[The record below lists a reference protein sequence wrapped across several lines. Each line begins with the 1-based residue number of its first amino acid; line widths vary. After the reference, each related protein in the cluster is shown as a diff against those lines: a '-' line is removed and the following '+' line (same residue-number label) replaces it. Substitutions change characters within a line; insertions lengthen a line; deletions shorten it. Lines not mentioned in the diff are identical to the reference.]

1 MFDNYTHVRSMRF
14 SLLLAIS
21 LIAAP
26 ALAQSPTRADSAGR
40 DLTLQ
45 EALALATRFNPSLRQ
60 VANDIRGA
68 NAAVRAAY
76 GAFLPSV
83 DAALSS
89 EFQQGGRQIFS
100 GASLGA
106 SSDAMQSSYR
116 LGVNYRLS
124 AATFIN
130 PALQKASREG
140 VEADITGVES
150 MVRSNVAQQY
160 LNVLAADARA
170 DLQDTLLI
178 AAEAQV
184 VLAKA
189 REIVGSG
196 TELDV
201 RRAEVARGQIQVQ
214 QIRERNQVDIEKLRL
229 FQEMGIEP
237 RTDVNLSTVFAVEP
251 LSLQL
256 DRLLALAREQNP
268 VLLATRQRERVAEL
282 GVKRQ
287 RGEYMPT
294 LTMSTGLAGYTYEY
308 TNPDFL
314 VQQAQGQVISQQAA
328 CVEREQRFAA
338 AGLPSQLAG
347 CGSVVFTDAQA
358 AALRQQNSQFP
369 FGFTSS
375 PRSISAT
382 LSVPVF
388 DGFARGLR
396 RQEAV
401 AASDDARH
409 AVRARELAV
418 TTDVT
423 AAYLTLQTALRTV
436 SLQERNASMARDEMK
451 LSQDRYRIGM
461 AGFIDLTQ
469 SRDAFERAES
479 ARITAIYDYHKAFA
493 ALESAVGRP
502 LR

>member
-1 MFDNYTHVRSMRF
+1 MRLSF
-14 SLLLAIS
+14 LLAIQ
-21 LIAAP
+21 LIATP
-26 ALAQSPTRADSAGR
+26 LLAQTRPDSADR
-40 DLTLQ
+40 ELTLQ

-60 VANDIRGA
+60 VSNDIRGA

-76 GAFLPSV
+76 GAFLPTV
-83 DAALSS
+83 DASLSS

-106 SSDAMQSSYR
+106 SSDAMQSAYR
-116 LGVNYRLS
+116 FGVNYRLS
-124 AATFIN
+124 AASFID
-130 PALQKASREG
+130 PSLQKASREG

-150 MVRSNVAQQY
+150 VVRANVTQQY
-160 LNVLAADARA
+160 INVLAAEARA
-170 DLQDTLLI
+170 DLQDTLAI

-196 TELDV
+196 TQLDV

-214 QIRERNQVDIEKLRL
+214 QIQERNQVDIEKLRL
-229 FQEMGIEP
+229 FQEMGVEP
-237 RTDVNLSTVFAVEP
+237 RTDVELSTTFAVEP
-251 LSLQL
+251 FDL
-256 DRLLALAREQNP
+256 DLGRLLAMAREQNP
-268 VLLATRQRERVAEL
+268 VLIATRQRERVAEL

-287 RGEYMPT
+287 RSEYMPT
-294 LTMSTGLAGYTYEY
+294 LTMSTGLSGYTYEY
-308 TNPDFL
+308 TNPNFL
-314 VQQAQGQVISQQAA
+314 VQQAQGQIMSQQAA

-338 AGLPSQLAG
+338 VGLPNQLAS
-347 CGSVVFTDAQA
+347 CGSITFTDAQA
-358 AALRQQNSQFP
+358 AALRRQNSQFP

-375 PRSISAT
+375 PRSISAM
-382 LSVPVF
+382 LSLPVF
-388 DGFARGLR
+388 DGFARALR
-396 RQEAV
+396 RQEAI

-423 AAYLTLQTALRTV
+423 AAYLSLQTALRTV
-436 SLQERNASMARDEMK
+436 ALQERNAAMARDEMK

>member
-1 MFDNYTHVRSMRF
+1 MRL
-14 SLLLAIS
+14 SLFLVIQ
-21 LIAAP
+21 LIATP
-26 ALAQSPTRADSAGR
+26 LLAQSPIRPDSVDR
-40 DLTLQ
+40 VLTLQ
-45 EALALATRFNPSLRQ
+45 EALDLATRYNPSLRQ
-60 VANDIRGA
+60 VSNDLRGA
-68 NAAVRAAY
+68 DAAVRAAY
-76 GAFLPSV
+76 GGFLPSV

-106 SSDAMQSSYR
+106 GSDAMQSAYR
-116 LGVNYRLS
+116 LGVNYRLN

-130 PALQKASREG
+130 PSLQKANRAG
-140 VEADITGVES
+140 VEADINGVES
-150 MVRSNVAQQY
+150 VVRSNVTQQY
-160 LNVLAADARA
+160 LNVLAANARA
-170 DLQDTLLI
+170 DLQDTLAI

-201 RRAEVARGQIQVQ
+201 RRAEIARGQIQVQ
-214 QIRERNQVDIEKLRL
+214 QIRERNQIDIEELRL
-229 FQEMGIEP
+229 FQEMGVEP
-237 RTDVNLSTVFAVEP
+237 RTDVELSTTFAVEP
-251 LSLQL
+251 FDLRLEQ
-256 DRLLALAREQNP
+256 LLALAREQNP
-268 VLLATRQRERVAEL
+268 VLLATRQRERVADL

-287 RGEYMPT
+287 RGEYLPT

-308 TNPDFL
+308 TNPEFL
-314 VQQAQGQVISQQAA
+314 VRQASGQVMSQQAA

-338 AGLPSQLAG
+338 VGLPNQLAG
-347 CGSVVFTDAQA
+347 CGSVTFTDAQA
-358 AALRQQNSQFP
+358 AALRRQNSQFP

-382 LSVPVF
+382 LSVPLF
-388 DGFARGLR
+388 DGFSRALR
-396 RQEAV
+396 RQEAI

-423 AAYLTLQTALRTV
+423 GAYLTLQTALRTV
-436 SLQERNASMARDEMK
+436 ALQERNAAMARDEMK

-461 AGFIDLTQ
+461 AGFIDLTE

-479 ARITAIYDYHKAFA
+479 ERITAIYDYHKAFA

>member
-1 MFDNYTHVRSMRF
+1 MRL
-14 SLLLAIS
+14 SLLLVLQ
-21 LIAAP
+21 LIAVP
-26 ALAQSPTRADSAGR
+26 LLAQSSSRPDSVDRA
-40 DLTLQ
+40 LTLQ

-60 VANDIRGA
+60 VTNDIRGA

-76 GAFLPSV
+76 GGYLPSV
-83 DAALSS
+83 DASLSS

-116 LGVNYRLS
+116 FGINYRLS

-130 PALQKASREG
+130 PSLQKASREG

-150 MVRSNVAQQY
+150 VVRSNVTQQY
-160 LNVLAADARA
+160 LNVLAAKARA
-170 DLQDTLLI
+170 DLQDTLVI

-196 TELDV
+196 TQLDV
-201 RRAEVARGQIQVQ
+201 RRAEVARGQVQVQ
-214 QIRERNQVDIEKLRL
+214 QIRERNQVDIEELRL
-229 FQEMGIEP
+229 FQEMGVEP
-237 RTDVNLSTVFAVEP
+237 RTDVELTTTFPVEP
-251 LSLQL
+251 FNQDLAS
-256 DRLLALAREQNP
+256 LLALARERNP

-294 LTMSTGLAGYTYEY
+294 LTMSTGLSGYTYEY
-308 TNPDFL
+308 TNPNFL
-314 VQQAQGQVISQQAA
+314 VQQAQGQVMSQQVA

-338 AGLPSQLAG
+338 VGLPNQLAG
-347 CGSVVFTDAQA
+347 CGSVAFTDAQA

-382 LSVPVF
+382 LSLPVF
-388 DGFARGLR
+388 DGFARALR

-436 SLQERNASMARDEMK
+436 SLQERNAAMARDEMK

-493 ALESAVGRP
+493 ALESTVGRP

>member
-1 MFDNYTHVRSMRF
+1 MRF
-14 SLLLAIS
+14 SLLLALQ
-21 LIAAP
+21 LIAP
-26 ALAQSPTRADSAGR
+26 PLLAQSATRGDTADRA
-40 DLTLQ
+40 LTLS
-45 EALALATRFNPSLRQ
+45 EALSLATRFNPSLRQ
-60 VANDIRGA
+60 ATNDIRGA
-68 NAAVRAAY
+68 NAAVRSAY

-83 DAALSS
+83 DASMSS

-130 PALQKASREG
+130 PALQKASRKG

-150 MVRSNVAQQY
+150 IVRSNVTQQY
-160 LNVLAADARA
+160 LNVLAAEARA
-170 DLQDTLLI
+170 DLQDTLVI
-178 AAEAQV
+178 AADAQV

-189 REIVGSG
+189 REIVGVG

-214 QIRERNQVDIEKLRL
+214 QLRERNQVNIEKLRL
-229 FQEMGIEP
+229 FQEMGVEP
-237 RTDVNLSTVFAVEP
+237 RTDVELTTTFTVEP
-251 LSLQL
+251 FDVSL
-256 DRLLALAREQNP
+256 DHLLGLAREQNP
-268 VLLATRQRERVAEL
+268 VLLATRQRERVADL

-294 LTMSTGLAGYTYEY
+294 LTMSTGLSGYTFEY

-314 VQQAQGQVISQQAA
+314 VQQAQGQIISQQAA

-338 AGLPSQLAG
+338 VGLPNQLAG
-347 CGSVVFTDAQA
+347 CGSLTFTDAQA
-358 AALRQQNSQFP
+358 AALRQQNNQFP
-369 FGFTSS
+369 FGFNSA
-375 PRSISAT
+375 PRSISAM

-388 DGFARGLR
+388 DGFARALR
-396 RQEAV
+396 RQEAL

-423 AAYLTLQTALRTV
+423 SAYLTLQTALRTV
-436 SLQERNASMARDEMK
+436 ALQERNAAMARDEMK

-469 SRDAFERAES
+469 ARDAFERAES

>member
-1 MFDNYTHVRSMRF
+1 MRL
-14 SLLLAIS
+14 SLLLVLQ
-21 LIAAP
+21 LIAVP
-26 ALAQSPTRADSAGR
+26 LLAQSSSRPDSVDRA
-40 DLTLQ
+40 LTLQ

-60 VANDIRGA
+60 VTNDIRGA

-76 GAFLPSV
+76 GGYLPSV
-83 DAALSS
+83 DASLSS

-116 LGVNYRLS
+116 FGINYRLS

-130 PALQKASREG
+130 PSLQKASREG

-150 MVRSNVAQQY
+150 VVRSNVTQQY
-160 LNVLAADARA
+160 LNVLAAKARA
-170 DLQDTLLI
+170 DLQDTLVI

-196 TELDV
+196 TQLDV
-201 RRAEVARGQIQVQ
+201 RRAEVARGQVQVQ
-214 QIRERNQVDIEKLRL
+214 QIRERNQVDIEELRL
-229 FQEMGIEP
+229 FQEMGVEP
-237 RTDVNLSTVFAVEP
+237 RTDVELTTTFPVEP
-251 LSLQL
+251 FNQDLAS
-256 DRLLALAREQNP
+256 LLALARERNP

-287 RGEYMPT
+287 RGEYMPA
-294 LTMSTGLAGYTYEY
+294 LTMSTGLSGYTYEY
-308 TNPDFL
+308 TNPNFL
-314 VQQAQGQVISQQAA
+314 VQQAQGQVVSQQAA
-328 CVEREQRFAA
+328 CVQREQRFAA
-338 AGLPSQLAG
+338 VGLPHQLAG

-358 AALRQQNSQFP
+358 AALRQQNNQFP

-382 LSVPVF
+382 LSLPVF
-388 DGFARGLR
+388 DGFARALR

-436 SLQERNASMARDEMK
+436 SLQERNAAMARDEMK

-493 ALESAVGRP
+493 ALESTVGRP

>member
-1 MFDNYTHVRSMRF
+1 MRL
-14 SLLLAIS
+14 SLLLLLQLSAMP
-21 LIAAP
+21 L
-26 ALAQSPTRADSAGR
+26 LAQGQGRPDSAGHA
-40 DLTLQ
+40 LTLQ
-45 EALALATRFNPSLRQ
+45 EALTLATRFNPSLRQ
-60 VANDIRGA
+60 VSNNIRGA

-76 GAFLPSV
+76 GAFLPSA
-83 DAALSS
+83 DASLSS

-106 SSDAMQSSYR
+106 GSDAMQSSYR
-116 LGVNYRLS
+116 IGVSYRLN

-130 PALQKASREG
+130 PSLQKASREG
-140 VEADITGVES
+140 VEADISGVES
-150 MVRSNVAQQY
+150 IVRSNVTQQY
-160 LNVLAADARA
+160 LNVLATKARA

-178 AAEAQV
+178 AAEAEV
-184 VLAKA
+184 VLARA
-189 REIVGSG
+189 REIVGAG

-201 RRAEVARGQIQVQ
+201 RRAEVARGEIQVQ
-214 QIRERNQVDIEKLRL
+214 QLRERNQVDIEELRL
-229 FQEMGIEP
+229 FQEMGVEP
-237 RTDVNLSTVFAVEP
+237 RTDVVLTTTFAVEP
-251 LSLQL
+251 F
-256 DRLLALAREQNP
+256 DRPLAELLALARDRNP

-282 GVKRQ
+282 GVRRQ
-287 RGEYMPT
+287 RGEYLPT
-294 LTMSTGLAGYTYEY
+294 LTMSTGLAGYTFEY

-314 VQQAQGQVISQQAA
+314 VQQAQGQIIGQQAA

-338 AGLPSQLAG
+338 VGLPNQLAG
-347 CGSVVFTDAQA
+347 CSSITFTPAQA
-358 AALRQQNSQFP
+358 AALRQQNNQFP
-369 FGFTSS
+369 FGFNSS
-375 PRSISAT
+375 PRSVSAT
-382 LSVPVF
+382 LSLPLF
-388 DGFARGLR
+388 DGFARSLR

-436 SLQERNASMARDEMK
+436 TLQERNAAMARDEMK
-451 LSQDRYRIGM
+451 LSRDRYRIGM

-469 SRDAFERAES
+469 ARDAFERAES

>member
-1 MFDNYTHVRSMRF
+1 MRLSF
-14 SLLLAIS
+14 LVALQLAAAPLLAQ
-21 LIAAP
+21 AP
-26 ALAQSPTRADSAGR
+26 VRPDSADR
-40 DLTLQ
+40 SLTLQ
-45 EALALATRFNPSLRQ
+45 EALALATRFNPALRQ
-60 VANDIRGA
+60 AANDIRGA

-76 GAFLPSV
+76 GGYLPSV
-83 DAALSS
+83 DASLSS

-116 LGVNYRLS
+116 FGVNYRLS

-130 PALQKASREG
+130 PSLQKANREG
-140 VEADITGVES
+140 VEADIQGVES
-150 MVRSNVAQQY
+150 VIRLNVAQQY
-160 LNVLAADARA
+160 LNVLAAEARA
-170 DLQDTLLI
+170 DLQDTLAI

-201 RRAEVARGQIQVQ
+201 RRAEVARGQIEVQ
-214 QIRERNQVDIEKLRL
+214 QLRERNQVDIEKLRL
-229 FQEMGIEP
+229 FQEMGVEP
-237 RTDVNLSTVFAVEP
+237 RTNVELTTKFDVEP
-251 LSLQL
+251 FNLELGA
-256 DRLLALAREQNP
+256 LLAMAREQNP

-282 GVKRQ
+282 GVRRQ

-294 LTMSTGLAGYTYEY
+294 LTLSTGLSGYTYEY
-308 TNPDFL
+308 TNPNFL
-314 VQQAQGQVISQQAA
+314 VQQAQGQVLSQQAA
-328 CVEREQRFAA
+328 CVQREQRFAA
-338 AGLPSQLAG
+338 AGLPSQLGA
-347 CGSVVFTDAQA
+347 CGSITFTPAQA
-358 AALRQQNSQFP
+358 AALRAQNDQFP

-375 PRSISAT
+375 PRSVSAM
-382 LSVPVF
+382 LSLPVF
-388 DGFARGLR
+388 DGFARALR
-396 RQEAV
+396 RQEAI

-418 TTDVT
+418 TSDVT

-436 SLQERNASMARDEMK
+436 ALQERNAAMARDEMK

-469 SRDAFERAES
+469 ARDAFERAES
-479 ARITAIYDYHKAFA
+479 ARITAIYDYHKALA

>member
-1 MFDNYTHVRSMRF
+1 MRF
-14 SLLLAIS
+14 TLLLAIQ
-21 LIAAP
+21 LVAIP
-26 ALAQSPTRADSAGR
+26 ALAQDSRVPDSTDRA
-40 DLTLQ
+40 LTLQ

-60 VANDIRGA
+60 VTNDMRGA
-68 NAAVRAAY
+68 DAAVRAAY
-76 GAFLPSV
+76 GAFLPSA
-83 DAALSS
+83 DASLSS

-116 LGVNYRLS
+116 LGLNYRLS

-130 PALQKASREG
+130 PSLQKASRKG
-140 VEADITGVES
+140 VEADIEGVES
-150 MVRSNVAQQY
+150 VVRSNVTQQY
-160 LNVLAADARA
+160 LNVLAAEARA
-170 DLQDTLLI
+170 DLQDTLVI
-178 AAEAQV
+178 AADAEV

-201 RRAEVARGQIQVQ
+201 RLAEVARGQIQVQ
-214 QIRERNQVDIEKLRL
+214 QLRERNQVDIEKLRL
-229 FQEMGIEP
+229 FQEMGVEP
-237 RTDVNLSTVFAVEP
+237 RTDVELTTAFRVEP
-251 LSLQL
+251 FTMDLPS
-256 DRLLALAREQNP
+256 LLALAREQNP
-268 VLLATRQRERVAEL
+268 VLLATRQRERVADL

-287 RGEYMPT
+287 RGEYLPT

-314 VQQAQGQVISQQAA
+314 VQQAQGQVMSQQAA

-338 AGLPSQLAG
+338 AGLPNQLG
-347 CGSVVFTDAQA
+347 SCGAITFTDAQA
-358 AALRQQNSQFP
+358 AALRRQNDQFP
-369 FGFTSS
+369 FGFSSS
-375 PRSISAT
+375 PRSVSAM
-382 LSVPVF
+382 LSLPLF
-388 DGFARGLR
+388 DGFARSLR
-396 RQEAV
+396 RQEAI

-418 TTDVT
+418 TADVT

-436 SLQERNASMARDEMK
+436 TLQERNAAMARDEMK

-469 SRDAFERAES
+469 ARDAFERAES

>member
-1 MFDNYTHVRSMRF
+1 MRLT
-14 SLLLAIS
+14 LLLA
-21 LIAAP
+21 LQLVAVP
-26 ALAQSPTRADSAGR
+26 LLAQGPSLSDSVDRG
-40 DLTLQ
+40 LTLS
-45 EALALATRFNPSLRQ
+45 EALTLATRFNPTLRQ
-60 VANDIRGA
+60 VSNDIRSA

-76 GAFLPSV
+76 GAFLPSA
-83 DAALSS
+83 DASLSS

-116 LGVNYRLS
+116 IGVNYRLS

-130 PALQKASREG
+130 PSLQKASREG

-150 MVRSNVAQQY
+150 VVRSNVTQQY
-160 LNVLAADARA
+160 LNVLAAKARA

-178 AAEAQV
+178 AAEAEV
-184 VLAKA
+184 VLARA
-189 REIVGSG
+189 REIVGAG

-201 RRAEVARGQIQVQ
+201 RRAEVARGEIQVQ
-214 QIRERNQVDIEKLRL
+214 QLRERNQVDIEELRL
-229 FQEMGIEP
+229 FQEMGVEP
-237 RTDVNLSTVFAVEP
+237 RTDVVLTTTFAVEP
-251 LSLQL
+251 FERPLGE
-256 DRLLALAREQNP
+256 LLALAREQNP

-282 GVKRQ
+282 GVRRQ

-294 LTMSTGLAGYTYEY
+294 LTMSTGLAGYTFEY
-308 TNPDFL
+308 TNPNFL
-314 VQQAQGQVISQQAA
+314 VQQAQGQITGQQAA

-338 AGLPSQLAG
+338 AGLSHQLAG
-347 CGSVVFTDAQA
+347 CSSITFTPAQA
-358 AALRQQNSQFP
+358 AALRQQNNQFP
-369 FGFTSS
+369 FGFNSS

-382 LSVPVF
+382 LSLPLF
-388 DGFARGLR
+388 DGFARALR

-436 SLQERNASMARDEMK
+436 TLQERNAAMARDEMK
-451 LSQDRYRIGM
+451 LSRDRYRLGM

-469 SRDAFERAES
+469 ARDAFERAES

>member
-1 MFDNYTHVRSMRF
+1 MRLT
-14 SLLLAIS
+14 LLLAIQ
-21 LIAAP
+21 LVAVP
-26 ALAQSPTRADSAGR
+26 LLAQGPTRSDSVDRG
-40 DLTLQ
+40 LTLS
-45 EALALATRFNPSLRQ
+45 EALTLATRFNPSLRQ
-60 VANDIRGA
+60 VANDIHGA

-76 GAFLPSV
+76 GAFLPSA

-89 EFQQGGRQIFS
+89 EFQQSGRQIFS

-116 LGVNYRLS
+116 IGLNYRLS

-130 PALQKASREG
+130 PSLQKANREG

-150 MVRSNVAQQY
+150 VVRSNVTQQY
-160 LNVLAADARA
+160 LNVLAANARA

-178 AAEAQV
+178 AAEAEV
-184 VLAKA
+184 VLARA
-189 REIVGSG
+189 REIVGAG

-201 RRAEVARGQIQVQ
+201 RRAEVARGEIQVQ
-214 QIRERNQVDIEKLRL
+214 QLRERNQIDIEELRL
-229 FQEMGIEP
+229 FQEMGVEP
-237 RTDVNLSTVFAVEP
+237 RTDVVLTTTFAVESFDRP
-251 LSLQL
+251 LEE
-256 DRLLALAREQNP
+256 LLALAREQNP

-282 GVKRQ
+282 GVRRQ

-294 LTMSTGLAGYTYEY
+294 LSMSTGLAGYTFEY

-314 VQQAQGQVISQQAA
+314 VQQAQGQITGQQAA

-338 AGLPSQLAG
+338 AGLPNQLAG
-347 CGSVVFTDAQA
+347 CSSITFTPAQA
-358 AALRQQNSQFP
+358 AALRQQNNQFP
-369 FGFTSS
+369 FGFNSS

-382 LSVPVF
+382 LSLPVF
-388 DGFARGLR
+388 DGFARALR

-436 SLQERNASMARDEMK
+436 ALQERNAAMARDEMK
-451 LSQDRYRIGM
+451 LSRDRYRLGM

-469 SRDAFERAES
+469 ARDAFERAES

>member
-1 MFDNYTHVRSMRF
+1 MRL
-14 SLLLAIS
+14 SLLLVLQ
-21 LIAAP
+21 LIAVP
-26 ALAQSPTRADSAGR
+26 LLAQSSSRPDSVDRA
-40 DLTLQ
+40 LTLQ

-60 VANDIRGA
+60 VTNDIRGA

-76 GAFLPSV
+76 GGYLPSV
-83 DAALSS
+83 DASLSS

-116 LGVNYRLS
+116 FGINYRLS

-130 PALQKASREG
+130 PSLQKASREG

-150 MVRSNVAQQY
+150 VVRSNVTQQY
-160 LNVLAADARA
+160 LNVLAAKARA
-170 DLQDTLLI
+170 DLQDTLVI

-196 TELDV
+196 TQLDV
-201 RRAEVARGQIQVQ
+201 RRAEVARGQVQVQ
-214 QIRERNQVDIEKLRL
+214 QIRERNQVDIEELRL
-229 FQEMGIEP
+229 FQEMGVEP
-237 RTDVNLSTVFAVEP
+237 RTDVELTTTFPVEP
-251 LSLQL
+251 FNQDLAS
-256 DRLLALAREQNP
+256 LLALARERNP

-294 LTMSTGLAGYTYEY
+294 LTMSTGLSGYTYEY
-308 TNPDFL
+308 TNPNFL
-314 VQQAQGQVISQQAA
+314 VQQAQGQVMSQQVA
-328 CVEREQRFAA
+328 CVQREQRFAA
-338 AGLPSQLAG
+338 VGLPHQLAG

-358 AALRQQNSQFP
+358 AALRQQNNQFP

-382 LSVPVF
+382 LSLPVF
-388 DGFARGLR
+388 DGFARALR

-436 SLQERNASMARDEMK
+436 TLQERNAAMARDEMK

-493 ALESAVGRP
+493 ALESTVGRP

>member
-1 MFDNYTHVRSMRF
+1 MRF
-14 SLLLAIS
+14 SLLLAIHLS
-21 LIAAP
+21 AAP
-26 ALAQSPTRADSAGR
+26 LMAQAPVRADSVGP
-40 DLTLQ
+40 DLTLS
-45 EALALATRFNPSLRQ
+45 EALTLASRYNPSLRQ
-60 VANDIRGA
+60 VTNDIRGA

-83 DAALSS
+83 DAAVSS
-89 EFQQGGRQIFS
+89 EFQEGGRQIFS

-106 SSDAMQSSYR
+106 GSDALQSSYR

-124 AATFIN
+124 AATFIT
-130 PALQKASREG
+130 PSLQKASRAG
-140 VEADITGVES
+140 VEADINGVES
-150 MVRSNVAQQY
+150 VVRSNVTQQY
-160 LNVLAADARA
+160 LNVLAAEARA

-214 QIRERNQVDIEKLRL
+214 QLRERNQVDIEKLRL
-229 FQEMGIEP
+229 FQEMGVDP
-237 RTDVNLSTVFAVEP
+237 RIDADLSTRFVVEP
-251 LSLQL
+251 LEFDLG
-256 DRLLALAREQNP
+256 RLLALAREQNP

-282 GVKRQ
+282 GERRQ
-287 RGEYMPT
+287 RSEYMPT

-308 TNPDFL
+308 TNPEFL
-314 VQQAQGQVISQQAA
+314 VQQAQGQVMGQQAA

-338 AGLPSQLAG
+338 AGLPNQLGG
-347 CGSVVFTDAQA
+347 CGSVIFTDAQA
-358 AALRQQNSQFP
+358 ASLRQQNNQFP
-369 FGFTSS
+369 FGFTGS
-375 PRSISAT
+375 PRSIAAT

-388 DGFARGLR
+388 DGFARALR

-423 AAYLTLQTALRTV
+423 ASYLTLQTALRTV
-436 SLQERNASMARDEMK
+436 ALQERNASMARDELK
-451 LSQDRYRIGM
+451 LSSDRYRIGM
-461 AGFIDLTQ
+461 AGFLDLTEA
-469 SRDAFERAES
+469 RDAFERAES

>member
-1 MFDNYTHVRSMRF
+1 MRL
-14 SLLLAIS
+14 SLLLVLQ
-21 LIAAP
+21 LIAVP
-26 ALAQSPTRADSAGR
+26 LLAQSSSRPDSVDRA
-40 DLTLQ
+40 LTVQ

-60 VANDIRGA
+60 VTNDIRGA

-76 GAFLPSV
+76 GGYLPSV
-83 DAALSS
+83 DASLSS

-116 LGVNYRLS
+116 FGINYRLS

-130 PALQKASREG
+130 PSLQKASREG

-150 MVRSNVAQQY
+150 VVRSNVTQQY
-160 LNVLAADARA
+160 LNVLAAKARA
-170 DLQDTLLI
+170 DLQDTLVI

-196 TELDV
+196 TQLDV
-201 RRAEVARGQIQVQ
+201 RRAEVARGQVQVQ
-214 QIRERNQVDIEKLRL
+214 QIRERNQVDIEELRL
-229 FQEMGIEP
+229 FQEMGVEP
-237 RTDVNLSTVFAVEP
+237 RTDVELTTTFPVEP
-251 LSLQL
+251 FNQDLAS
-256 DRLLALAREQNP
+256 LLALARERNP

-294 LTMSTGLAGYTYEY
+294 LTMSTGLSGYTYEY
-308 TNPDFL
+308 TNPNFL
-314 VQQAQGQVISQQAA
+314 VQQAQGQVVSQQAA
-328 CVEREQRFAA
+328 CVQREQRFAA
-338 AGLPSQLAG
+338 VGLPHQLAG

-358 AALRQQNSQFP
+358 VALRQQNNQFP

-382 LSVPVF
+382 LSLPVF
-388 DGFARGLR
+388 DGFARALR

-436 SLQERNASMARDEMK
+436 TLQERNAAMARDEMK

-493 ALESAVGRP
+493 ALESTVGRP

>member
-1 MFDNYTHVRSMRF
+1 MRL
-14 SLLLAIS
+14 SLLLVLQ
-21 LIAAP
+21 LIAVP
-26 ALAQSPTRADSAGR
+26 LLAQSSSRPDSIDRA
-40 DLTLQ
+40 LTLQ

-60 VANDIRGA
+60 VTNDIRGA

-76 GAFLPSV
+76 GGYLPSV
-83 DAALSS
+83 DASLSS

-116 LGVNYRLS
+116 FGINYRLS

-130 PALQKASREG
+130 PSLQKASREG

-150 MVRSNVAQQY
+150 VVRSNVTQQY
-160 LNVLAADARA
+160 LNVLAAKARA
-170 DLQDTLLI
+170 DLQDTLVI

-196 TELDV
+196 TQLDV
-201 RRAEVARGQIQVQ
+201 RRAEVARGQVQVQ
-214 QIRERNQVDIEKLRL
+214 QIRERNQVDIEELRL
-229 FQEMGIEP
+229 FQEMGVEP
-237 RTDVNLSTVFAVEP
+237 RTDVELTTTFPVEP
-251 LSLQL
+251 FNQDLAS
-256 DRLLALAREQNP
+256 LLALARERNP

-294 LTMSTGLAGYTYEY
+294 LTMSTGLSGYTYEY
-308 TNPDFL
+308 TNPNFM
-314 VQQAQGQVISQQAA
+314 VQQAQGQVMSQQVA

-338 AGLPSQLAG
+338 VGLPNQLAG

-382 LSVPVF
+382 LSLPVF
-388 DGFARGLR
+388 DGFARALR

-436 SLQERNASMARDEMK
+436 SLQERNAAMARDEMK

-493 ALESAVGRP
+493 ALESTVGQP

>member
-1 MFDNYTHVRSMRF
+1 MRLSF
-14 SLLLAIS
+14 LLA
-21 LIAAP
+21 LQLVAAP
-26 ALAQSPTRADSAGR
+26 LLAQTPARPDSADR
-40 DLTLQ
+40 SLTLQ
-45 EALALATRFNPSLRQ
+45 EALTLATRFNPALRQ
-60 VANDIRGA
+60 ASNDIRGA

-76 GAFLPSV
+76 GGFLPSV
-83 DAALSS
+83 DASLSS

-106 SSDAMQSSYR
+106 SSDAVQSSYR
-116 LGVNYRLS
+116 FGVNYRLS

-130 PALQKASREG
+130 PSLQKASREG
-140 VEADITGVES
+140 VEADIHGVES
-150 MVRSNVAQQY
+150 VIRSNVSQQY
-160 LNVLAADARA
+160 LNVLAAEARA
-170 DLQDTLLI
+170 DLQDTLAI

-201 RRAEVARGQIQVQ
+201 RRAEVARGQIEVQ
-214 QIRERNQVDIEKLRL
+214 QLRERNQVDIEKLRL
-229 FQEMGIEP
+229 FQEMGVEP
-237 RTDVNLSTVFAVEP
+237 RTDVELTTRFQVEP
-251 LSLQL
+251 F
-256 DRLLALAREQNP
+256 DRDLASLLAMAREQNP

-282 GVKRQ
+282 GVRRQ

-294 LTMSTGLAGYTYEY
+294 LTLSTGFSGYTYEY
-308 TNPDFL
+308 TNPNFL
-314 VQQAQGQVISQQAA
+314 VQQAQGQIMSQQAA

-338 AGLPSQLAG
+338 AGLPNKLGA
-347 CGSVVFTDAQA
+347 CGSISFTPAQA
-358 AALRQQNSQFP
+358 AALRAQNDQFP

-375 PRSISAT
+375 PRSVSAM
-382 LSVPVF
+382 LSLPVF
-388 DGFARGLR
+388 DGFARALR
-396 RQEAV
+396 RQEAI

-418 TTDVT
+418 TSDVT

-436 SLQERNASMARDEMK
+436 ALQERNAGMARDEMK

-469 SRDAFERAES
+469 ARDAFERAES

>member
-1 MFDNYTHVRSMRF
+1 MRLT
-14 SLLLAIS
+14 LLLA
-21 LIAAP
+21 LQLVAVP
-26 ALAQSPTRADSAGR
+26 LLAQGQGRSDSAARG
-40 DLTLQ
+40 LTLS
-45 EALALATRFNPSLRQ
+45 EALTLATRFNPSLRQ
-60 VANDIRGA
+60 VSNDIRGA

-76 GAFLPSV
+76 GAFLPSA
-83 DAALSS
+83 DASLSS

-106 SSDAMQSSYR
+106 GADAMQSSYR
-116 LGVNYRLS
+116 IGLNYRLS

-130 PALQKASREG
+130 PSLQKASREG

-150 MVRSNVAQQY
+150 VVRSNVTQQY
-160 LNVLAADARA
+160 LNVLATKARA
-170 DLQDTLLI
+170 DLQDTLAT

-184 VLAKA
+184 VLARA
-189 REIVGSG
+189 REIVGAG

-237 RTDVNLSTVFAVEP
+237 RTDVELTTTFAVEP
-251 LSLQL
+251 FDRPL
-256 DRLLALAREQNP
+256 DELLALARQQNP
-268 VLLATRQRERVAEL
+268 VLRATRQRERVAEL
-282 GVKRQ
+282 GVRRQ
-287 RGEYMPT
+287 RGEYLPT
-294 LTMSTGLAGYTYEY
+294 LTMSTGLAGYTFEY
-308 TNPDFL
+308 TNSDFL
-314 VQQAQGQVISQQAA
+314 VQQAHGQIMGQQAA

-338 AGLPSQLAG
+338 AGLPNQLAS
-347 CGSVVFTDAQA
+347 CASIAFTPAQA
-358 AALRQQNSQFP
+358 AALRQQNNQFP
-369 FGFTSS
+369 FGFNSS

-382 LSVPVF
+382 LSLPVF
-388 DGFARGLR
+388 DGFARALR

-436 SLQERNASMARDEMK
+436 ALQERNAAMARDEMK

>member
-1 MFDNYTHVRSMRF
+1 MRL
-14 SLLLAIS
+14 SLLLVLQ
-21 LIAAP
+21 LIAVP
-26 ALAQSPTRADSAGR
+26 LLAQSSSRPDSVDRA
-40 DLTLQ
+40 LTVQ

-60 VANDIRGA
+60 VTNDIRGA

-76 GAFLPSV
+76 GGYLPSV
-83 DAALSS
+83 DASLSS

-116 LGVNYRLS
+116 FGINYRLS

-130 PALQKASREG
+130 PSLQKASREG

-150 MVRSNVAQQY
+150 VVRSNVTQQY
-160 LNVLAADARA
+160 LNVLAAKARA
-170 DLQDTLLI
+170 DLQDTLVI

-196 TELDV
+196 TQLDV
-201 RRAEVARGQIQVQ
+201 RRAEVARGQVQVQ
-214 QIRERNQVDIEKLRL
+214 QIRERNQVDIEELRL
-229 FQEMGIEP
+229 FQEMGVEP
-237 RTDVNLSTVFAVEP
+237 RTDVELTTTFPVEP
-251 LSLQL
+251 FNQDLAS
-256 DRLLALAREQNP
+256 LLALARERNP

-294 LTMSTGLAGYTYEY
+294 LTMSTGLSGYTYEY
-308 TNPDFL
+308 TNPNFL
-314 VQQAQGQVISQQAA
+314 VQQAHGQVVSQQAA
-328 CVEREQRFAA
+328 CVQREQRFAA
-338 AGLPSQLAG
+338 VGLPHQLAG

-358 AALRQQNSQFP
+358 VALRQQNNQFP

-382 LSVPVF
+382 LSLPVF
-388 DGFARGLR
+388 DGFARALR

-436 SLQERNASMARDEMK
+436 TLQERNAAMARDEMK

-493 ALESAVGRP
+493 ALESTVGRP

>member
-1 MFDNYTHVRSMRF
+1 MRL
-14 SLLLAIS
+14 SVLLLIQ
-21 LIAAP
+21 LLAAP
-26 ALAQSPTRADSAGR
+26 LLAQSPSRPDSAGR
-40 DLTLQ
+40 TLTLQ

-60 VANDIRGA
+60 AQNDIRGA

-83 DAALSS
+83 DASLSS

-106 SSDAMQSSYR
+106 SSDAMQSAYR
-116 LGVNYRLS
+116 FGVNYRLS
-124 AATFIN
+124 AASFIN
-130 PALQKASREG
+130 PSLQKASREG
-140 VEADITGVES
+140 VEADITGIES
-150 MVRSNVAQQY
+150 VVRSNVTQQY
-160 LNVLAADARA
+160 LNVLAAKARA
-170 DLQDTLLI
+170 DLQDTLMI

-189 REIVGSG
+189 REIVGAG

-201 RRAEVARGQIQVQ
+201 RRAEVARGQVQVQ
-214 QIRERNQVDIEKLRL
+214 QIRERNQVDIEELRL
-229 FQEMGIEP
+229 FQEMGVEP
-237 RTDVNLSTVFAVEP
+237 RTDVELTTRFAVEP
-251 LSLQL
+251 FTL
-256 DRLLALAREQNP
+256 DLAGLLALARERNP

-282 GVKRQ
+282 GVRRQ
-287 RGEYMPT
+287 RGEYMPS
-294 LTMSTGLAGYTYEY
+294 LTMSTGLSGYTFEY

-314 VQQAQGQVISQQAA
+314 VQQARGQVMGQQAA

-338 AGLPSQLAG
+338 VGLPNQLAG
-347 CGSVVFTDAQA
+347 CGSVSFTDAQA
-358 AALRQQNSQFP
+358 AALRQQNNQFP
-369 FGFTSS
+369 FGFNSS

-388 DGFARGLR
+388 DGFARALR

-436 SLQERNASMARDEMK
+436 TLQERNAAMARDEMK

-493 ALESAVGRP
+493 ALESAVGQP

>member
-1 MFDNYTHVRSMRF
+1 M
-14 SLLLAIS
+14 SLLLVLQ
-21 LIAAP
+21 LIAVP
-26 ALAQSPTRADSAGR
+26 LLAQSSSRPVSVDRA
-40 DLTLQ
+40 LTLQ

-60 VANDIRGA
+60 VTNDIRGA

-76 GAFLPSV
+76 GGYLPSV
-83 DAALSS
+83 DASLSS

-116 LGVNYRLS
+116 FGINYRLS

-130 PALQKASREG
+130 PSLQKASREG

-150 MVRSNVAQQY
+150 VVRSNVTQQY
-160 LNVLAADARA
+160 LNVLAAKARA
-170 DLQDTLLI
+170 DLQDTLVI

-201 RRAEVARGQIQVQ
+201 RRAEVARGQVQVQ
-214 QIRERNQVDIEKLRL
+214 QIRERNQVDIEELRL
-229 FQEMGIEP
+229 FQEMGVEP
-237 RTDVNLSTVFAVEP
+237 RTDVELTTTFPVEP
-251 LSLQL
+251 FNQDLAS
-256 DRLLALAREQNP
+256 LLALARERNP

-294 LTMSTGLAGYTYEY
+294 LTMSTALSGYTYEY
-308 TNPDFL
+308 TNPNFL
-314 VQQAQGQVISQQAA
+314 VQQAQGQVVSQQAA
-328 CVEREQRFAA
+328 CVQREQRFAA
-338 AGLPSQLAG
+338 VGLPHQLAG

-358 AALRQQNSQFP
+358 AALRQQNNQFP

-382 LSVPVF
+382 LSLPVF
-388 DGFARGLR
+388 DGFARALR
-396 RQEAV
+396 RQQAV

-436 SLQERNASMARDEMK
+436 TLQERNAAMARDEMK

-493 ALESAVGRP
+493 ALESTVGQP

>member
-1 MFDNYTHVRSMRF
+1 MRL
-14 SLLLAIS
+14 SLLLLLQLSAMP
-21 LIAAP
+21 L
-26 ALAQSPTRADSAGR
+26 LAQGQGRPDSTGHA
-40 DLTLQ
+40 LTLQ
-45 EALALATRFNPSLRQ
+45 EALTLATRFNPSLRQ
-60 VANDIRGA
+60 ISNDIRGA

-76 GAFLPSV
+76 GAFLPSA
-83 DAALSS
+83 DASLSS

-106 SSDAMQSSYR
+106 GSDAMQSSYR
-116 LGVNYRLS
+116 IGVSYRLN

-130 PALQKASREG
+130 PSLQKASREG
-140 VEADITGVES
+140 VEADISGVES
-150 MVRSNVAQQY
+150 VVRSNVTQQY
-160 LNVLAADARA
+160 LNVLATKARA

-178 AAEAQV
+178 AAEAEV
-184 VLAKA
+184 VLARA
-189 REIVGSG
+189 REIVGAG

-201 RRAEVARGQIQVQ
+201 RRAEVARGEIQVQ
-214 QIRERNQVDIEKLRL
+214 QLRERNQVDIEELRL
-229 FQEMGIEP
+229 FQEMGVEP
-237 RTDVNLSTVFAVEP
+237 RTDVVLTTTFAIEP
-251 LSLQL
+251 FDRPL
-256 DRLLALAREQNP
+256 DELLALAREQNP

-282 GVKRQ
+282 GVRRQ
-287 RGEYMPT
+287 RGDYLPT
-294 LTMSTGLAGYTYEY
+294 LTMSTGLAGYTFEY

-314 VQQAQGQVISQQAA
+314 VQQAQGQIIGQQAA

-338 AGLPSQLAG
+338 VGLPNQLAG
-347 CGSVVFTDAQA
+347 CSSITFTPAQA
-358 AALRQQNSQFP
+358 AALRQQNNQFP
-369 FGFTSS
+369 FGFNSS
-375 PRSISAT
+375 PRSVSAT
-382 LSVPVF
+382 LSLPLF
-388 DGFARGLR
+388 DGFARSLR

-423 AAYLTLQTALRTV
+423 TAYLTLQTALRTV
-436 SLQERNASMARDEMK
+436 TLQERNAAMARDEMK
-451 LSQDRYRIGM
+451 LSRDRYRIGM

-469 SRDAFERAES
+469 ARDAFERAES